1 MRIVVINILSN
12 NKTNSIEGASLSLVS
27 VYKDNKMIV
36 KLYYSDI
43 SWIIAIFFNIIVFF
57 VCICV

>member
-43 SWIIAIFFNIIVFF
+43 S
-57 VCICV
+57 